1 MTYGNALDK
10 IFGTNTCHSI
20 KKFVNKQTCTN
31 NHMFKRGFGDKFTEF
46 AFFKLWNRKF
56 EKISRFENFKE
67 WAR

>member
-1 MTYGNALDK
+1 MEMPLIRYLGPIHAIAL
-10 IFGTNTCHSI
+10 

-31 NHMFKRGFGDKFTEF
+31 NHMFKRGFWDKFTEF